1 MELTK
6 HAQAIKDE
14 LATELAKTG
23 SSLLEFDQALGNI
36 NTGEGVFKIASDG
49 GSILNS
55 YLSKGMNFAGGIPE
69 MAMKG
74 SMAGGALAGLTLD
87 EADKSVE
94 MLNKSLDREREK
106 VNLVRRITQNLKREH
121 GLI

>member
-14 LATELAKTG
+14 LALELAKTG
-23 SSLLEFDQALGNI
+23 SSLLDFDQALSSI
-36 NTGEGVFKIASDG
+36 NTGEGVFKIASDSG
-49 GSILNS
+49 GILNS
-55 YLSKGMNFAGGIPE
+55 YLNKGMNFSGDLTE

-94 MLNKSLDREREK
+94 MLNKALDREREK